1 MATKT
6 FRFDPDLSFRQARDL
21 LRQLSA
27 PEHKGHIAKL
37 TWLEGRAEGE
47 SLTYL
52 WDPMAE
58 RFGHNID
65 KEPIDSEV
73 VANLINEI
81 AVEVEVTLPKRQ
93 HQV

>member
-1 MATKT
+1 MKT
-6 FRFDPDLSFRQARDL
+6 FTFRPDMTFREARSLMRELS
-21 LRQLSA
+21 S
-27 PEHKGHIAKL
+27 PEHRGHIARL
-37 TWLEGRAEGE
+37 VWLEGKAEGE

-65 KEPIDSEV
+65 KEPIDTEI

-81 AVEVEVTLPKRQ
+81 SVEVQVSLPKARRE
-93 HQV
+93 HG